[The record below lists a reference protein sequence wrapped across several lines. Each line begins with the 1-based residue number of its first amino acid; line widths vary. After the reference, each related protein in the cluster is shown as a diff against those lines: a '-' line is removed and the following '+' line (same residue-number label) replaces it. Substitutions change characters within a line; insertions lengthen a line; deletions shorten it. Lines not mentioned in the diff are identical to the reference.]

1 MKTKSKT
8 NEILILWMLVIIH
21 TLVLYYICDFQKTL
35 ETYGDELIYYNL
47 AKCLADGRAFEM
59 HGIAL
64 DFTHIAYSL
73 LISPLFWITDV
84 TLRIHLITLTNS
96 FLLSVSIVPVWLI
109 CGELQAS
116 KKIKWLVVFIIMLY
130 PSMAFAGT
138 FMTENLYWPLTLF
151 TYYYIVRTIKSGRA
165 SDAFIAGLLS
175 FLSYFCKEVGMCI
188 FLAVVAWFLIS
199 PLDSYFFD
207 NKSDNDKKE
216 NFIKYYVSH
225 IDWKNLG
232 RYIFS
237 FVIIYL
243 AVNKIILSGIEN
255 TYIANPEKYFSVL
268 KNNNLP
274 KVIIYLL
281 YAVVLYLVYT
291 LAAFFVVPV
300 IYPILKLREMNNTIR
315 KVYLYSLVLLAGT
328 VLTIVCTISLKENF
342 GDIIPRV
349 HMRYFSSIIGLIL
362 PIFGSAISSEKSP
375 NCDKKFWLLLAIYFI
390 FFIFMFKGVLIG
402 SSVDC
407 VELGYSSYL
416 NRKYGSIN
424 IGELRV
430 YVAGIICSILGGGMI
445 TVGYILS
452 KIKMKCVYPCF
463 YVSVVLACILNF
475 EKSFE
480 IIIGSYMVPQTYID
494 DMKQINGY
502 FMDNGIKN
510 KNVLYVCNQW
520 YARATKVYDTY
531 FIGEHTYEVG
541 FNSFL
546 EELNSSEDKS
556 SEKYTFMNPMNGKL
570 FSIENID
577 YFITELEGFQN
588 VVGNLEYLEDVSSE
602 NYFVYKNTQPTM
614 ICPLK
619 NDNIIDFT
627 GKRCST
633 IVYDVEG
640 MSNPEGAFT
649 WTDGNEMSMSCRF
662 SKNVEQVKMQI
673 NVTGTFNGLQNYTIY
688 QDNMPIT
695 EGSISGSGQ
704 ISADLTVVDGNCS
717 FKIELPNAV
726 SPYSLGM
733 SEDGR
738 VLAISMSSME
748 FITVN

>member
-8 NEILILWMLVIIH
+8 NEILILWMMVIVH
-21 TLVLYYICDFQKTL
+21 TLVLYYICDFQKAL
-35 ETYGDELIYYNL
+35 ETYQDELIYYNL

-59 HGIAL
+59 HGMAL
-64 DFTHIAYSL
+64 DFTNIAYSL

-165 SDAFIAGLLS
+165 SDAFIAGVLS
-175 FLSYFCKEVGMCI
+175 FFSYFCKEVGICI
-188 FLAVVAWFLIS
+188 FLAAVAWFLIS
-199 PLDSYFFD
+199 PLDSYIFE
-207 NKSDNDKKE
+207 NQSNDVKKE
-216 NFIKYYVSH
+216 NFAKYYVSH
-225 IDWKNLG
+225 IDWKNLV
-232 RYIFS
+232 RYILS
-237 FVIIYL
+237 FAIIYL

-255 TYIANPEKYFSVL
+255 TYVANPEKYLSVL
-268 KNNNLP
+268 KNNSLP

-291 LAAFFVVPV
+291 LTAFFVVPV

-328 VLTIVCTISLKENF
+328 VLTIVCTISLKEDF
-342 GDIIPRV
+342 GDITPRV
-349 HMRYFSSIIGLIL
+349 HMRYFSSIIGLMTS
-362 PIFGSAISSEKSP
+362 IFGSVISSEKQK
-375 NCDKKFWLLLAIYFI
+375 NCDKKFWMLLGIYFI
-390 FFIFMFKGVLIG
+390 FFIFIFKGVHIG
-402 SSVDC
+402 SCVDC

-416 NRKYGSIN
+416 LRKYGVIN

-430 YVAGIICSILGGGMI
+430 YVAGIMCSIFVGVMI
-445 TVGYILS
+445 AVMYILS
-452 KIKMKCVYPCF
+452 KIKMKYVYNCF
-463 YVSVVLACILNF
+463 YVIVVFACLLNF
-475 EKSFE
+475 QKSYE
-480 IIIGSYMVPQTYID
+480 VIKVNYMVSQKFINNVE
-494 DMKQINGY
+494 QISNY
-502 FMDNGIKN
+502 FTDNDIKD
-510 KNVLYVCNQW
+510 KIVLFVCDQW
-520 YARATKVYDTY
+520 YTKAPKVFDTY

-541 FNSFL
+541 FNQFI
-546 EELNSSEDKS
+546 ETLNSIEDS
-556 SEKYTFMNPMNGKL
+556 CIANYTFINPVKGRSYSL
-570 FSIENID
+570 ENID
-577 YFITELEGFQN
+577 YFITEHGGFQN

-614 ICPLK
+614 VCPL
-619 NDNIIDFT
+619 NNIIDFT
-627 GKRCST
+627 GKRYST

-662 SKNVEQVKMQI
+662 SKDVEQVKVQI
-673 NVTGTFNGLQNYTIY
+673 NVTGTFNGVQNYTIY
-688 QDNMPIT
+688 QDNVPIT

-704 ISADLTVVDGNCS
+704 ISADLTVVDGDCS

-726 SPYSLGM
+726 SPYSLGE
-733 SEDGR
+733 SEDRR
-738 VLAISMSSME
+738 VLAMAISSME
-748 FITVN
+748 FITED